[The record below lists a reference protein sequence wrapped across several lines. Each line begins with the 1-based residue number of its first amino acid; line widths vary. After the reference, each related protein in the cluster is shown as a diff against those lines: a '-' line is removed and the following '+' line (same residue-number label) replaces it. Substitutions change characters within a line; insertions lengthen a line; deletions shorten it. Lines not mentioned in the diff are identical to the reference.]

1 MSKSEILKDNENNR
15 LYKKDEIIE
24 IVESDEYN
32 GVEYPVGSMWR
43 IYKDSN
49 NEATAFIRDER
60 QKGSLKEAVLWTSN
74 IKLVK
79 EKENTIN
86 EEEKILINAEDLLSN
101 IYKKDMDIN
110 HIIGY
115 LEGYLKG
122 AKQ

>member
-1 MSKSEILKDNENNR
+1 MSKTRVFKDDENNR

-24 IVESDEYN
+24 VVEFDEHN

-49 NEATAFIRDER
+49 NEATAIIRDER
-60 QKGSLKEAVLWTSN
+60 QKGSSKEAILWTSR

-110 HIIGY
+110 HVIGY

>member
-1 MSKSEILKDNENNR
+1 MSKPEILKDNKNNR

-49 NEATAFIRDER
+49 NEAIAFIQDER
-60 QKGSLKEAVLWTSN
+60 QKGSLKEAVLWTSS

-79 EKENTIN
+79 RKENTIN